1 MFPIAFFK
9 RTADKLKKGLK
20 ATKSVWNEGFNK
32 AFNLNTTIDDDLID
46 EIEEILLLSDVG
58 VDTTNI
64 LIKNLKK
71 TVSEQQVKNPPEI
84 KNILK
89 NEMLKL
95 IDYHENQDIN
105 LNKNLHVVLVVGVNG
120 TGKTTS
126 IGKLANFFK
135 NQNKK
140 VIITASDTFRAG
152 AIDQLS
158 IWANKLDISL
168 VSNGM
173 GSDPASVAYTAVEKS
188 IKEKADVLLIDTAGR
203 LHNNQNLMM
212 ELSKIQRVIKKVVA
226 DAPHEVLLVL
236 DGSTGQNAFIQ
247 AEQFSKV
254 TDINGLIVTKLD
266 GTSKGGAIIGISSKM
281 KIPIR
286 YIGVG
291 EAADDLIPFVP
302 EQYLDL
308 LLFDKNLN

>member
-1 MFPIAFFK
+1 MNFFK

-140 VIITASDTFRAG
+140 VIISASDTFRAG

-302 EQYLDL
+302 EQYLDM
-308 LLFDKNLN
+308 LLFDKNLNQE